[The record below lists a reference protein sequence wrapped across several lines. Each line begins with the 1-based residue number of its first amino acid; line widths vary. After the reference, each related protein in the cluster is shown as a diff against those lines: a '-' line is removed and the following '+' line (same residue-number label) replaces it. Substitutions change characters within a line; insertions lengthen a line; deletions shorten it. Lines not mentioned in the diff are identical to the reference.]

1 MENVHWSQF
10 RHTLM
15 LWGGL
20 NGYLFIPALFFLA
33 SGFSINKLIYL
44 VLMAITCLVIE
55 KVFKYQYPYI
65 RPALRMKVFGSTKYS
80 KRGRRKFII

>member
-1 MENVHWSQF
+1 MENAHWSQF

-33 SGFSINKLIYL
+33 TGFSINKLIYL
-44 VLMAITCLVIE
+44 ILMAITCLVIE
-55 KVFKYQYPYI
+55 KLFKYQYPYI
-65 RPALRMKVFGSTKYS
+65 PSALRMKVFGSTKYS